1 MSFFFFMV
9 AILYVAKI
17 ISYYEIKRGNFPILL
32 GKFPIFYGRNPL
44 WVVRRLLQVL
54 FLSGIRIASSLC
66 GV

>member
-1 MSFFFFMV
+1 MV

-32 GKFPIFYGRNPL
+32 GKFPIFCDENPL